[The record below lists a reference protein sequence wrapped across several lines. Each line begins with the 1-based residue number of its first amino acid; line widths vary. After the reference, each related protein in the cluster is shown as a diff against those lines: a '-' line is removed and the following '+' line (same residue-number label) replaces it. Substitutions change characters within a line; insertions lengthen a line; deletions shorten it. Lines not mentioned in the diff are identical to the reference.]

1 MYFTAIPHYLLTAVV
16 FVVMLCVLVA
26 AHEYGHYLLARL
38 FGMGVEEFAIGFG
51 KKPIW
56 TWMRKTYSVERNPSP
71 AGQSAPLH
79 LETSSYPTDGSA
91 ALQPDLQ
98 PSPTPSQVKLT
109 VQETTDFT
117 IRPWPLG
124 GFVRIKGMVPEEDGS
139 ETKVPGGFYSKA
151 PWKRFIVLLAGPVF
165 SVLAGVI
172 ILFGLKLAMG
182 EERPIT
188 TLREIVPGGPAAK
201 AGLQKGDKI
210 LSVAGRPVKITYDA
224 TSAIADKAG
233 QPIPIQVQ
241 RNGQAVTVTITP
253 VLEPEP
259 SPVVDKEGFPTGEMK
274 RQAKMMAKWD
284 YEHVSV
290 GAGEAFVD
298 AMRTPVIVVAGLA
311 GMVTKPAQL
320 KDNVGGPIS
329 IAQQTSEATKRGIDW
344 IIGLAAMLSISVG
357 IFNLLPIPTLDG
369 GQMLV
374 AVAEMLRGGK
384 RLSIKVQGALT
395 AAGLAMVLVLF
406 VSVMLIDVGRL
417 TKNDKSGN
425 KSAPST
431 TQK

>member
-1 MYFTAIPHYLLTAVV
+1 
-16 FVVMLCVLVA
+16 
-26 AHEYGHYLLARL
+26 
-38 FGMGVEEFAIGFG
+38 
-51 KKPIW
+51 
-56 TWMRKTYSVERNPSP
+56 
-71 AGQSAPLH
+71 
-79 LETSSYPTDGSA
+79 
-91 ALQPDLQ
+91 
-98 PSPTPSQVKLT
+98 
-109 VQETTDFT
+109 
-117 IRPWPLG
+117 
-124 GFVRIKGMVPEEDGS
+124 
-139 ETKVPGGFYSKA
+139 
-151 PWKRFIVLLAGPVF
+151 
-165 SVLAGVI
+165 
-172 ILFGLKLAMG
+172 
-182 EERPIT
+182 
-188 TLREIVPGGPAAK
+188 
-201 AGLQKGDKI
+201 
-210 LSVAGRPVKITYDA
+210 DA